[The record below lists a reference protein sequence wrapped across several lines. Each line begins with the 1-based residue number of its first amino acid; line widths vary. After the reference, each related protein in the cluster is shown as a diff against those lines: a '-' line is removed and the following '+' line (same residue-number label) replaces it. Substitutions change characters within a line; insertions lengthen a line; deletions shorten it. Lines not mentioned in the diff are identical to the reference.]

1 MGIHDWIQKEACGG
15 EGRITDSRLD
25 SRLAPGR
32 KTLKQASG
40 VVSQVSTVFTL
51 PCFPGLPSMAMAR
64 YCKG

>member
-15 EGRITDSRLD
+15 EGRIPD

-40 VVSQVSTVFTL
+40 VASQGSTVFTF

>member
-1 MGIHDWIQKEACGG
+1 MGIHDWIQKEACGC
-15 EGRITDSRLD
+15 EGRITD

-40 VVSQVSTVFTL
+40 AASQVSTVFTFT
-51 PCFPGLPSMAMAR
+51 CFPGLPSMATAR